1 MTTDTLP
8 QLQPLPG
15 FSDIL
20 RDRETYGSR
29 RPAGV
34 ADQVN
39 SSFDRLLL
47 QSGVEISAATLLML
61 SVLGSIVLGGGVFV
75 LQENLLMTALATGA
89 GFVLPYAWLNMTRSR
104 RQQKMLDQMPG
115 MVEEMARAAKTG
127 RSLDQCFAMVACD
140 TPAPLGDELRLCL
153 KRLELGVG
161 LKVAIEELPE
171 RTGLVSL
178 SVFSMALSVHL
189 SSGGDLVS
197 VMERL
202 SHTIRERIAFI
213 GRLRAAT
220 AASRATAVLMVALPP
235 MIFGFFVVR
244 DPNYLS
250 DLMSSTWGWGLTLF
264 AVALD
269 IVGITFVLSILRS
282 SQRS

>member
-8 QLQPLPG
+8 QIQPLAD

-20 RDRETYGSR
+20 RSRETYGNR
-29 RPAGV
+29 QPGAAAGGL
-34 ADQVN
+34 N
-39 SSFDRLLL
+39 NSFDRLLL
-47 QSGVEISAATLLML
+47 QSGVAISASTVIML
-61 SVLGSIVLGGGVFV
+61 SVFGSVLLGGAVFV
-75 LQENLLMTALATGA
+75 AQENFLTTALATAA
-89 GFVLPYAWLNMTRSR
+89 GFVLPYGWLNFARSR
-104 RQQKMLDQMPG
+104 RQGKMLDQMPG

-127 RSLDQCFAMVACD
+127 RSIDQCFAMVACD

-161 LKVAIEELPE
+161 LKAAIEELPE

-189 SSGGDLVS
+189 TSGGDLVS

-220 AASRATAVLMVALPP
+220 AASRATAVLMVVLPP
-235 MIFGFFVVR
+235 LIFGFFVVR

-250 DLMSSTWGWGLTLF
+250 DLMSSSWGWGLTLF
-264 AVALD
+264 AIALD

>member
-1 MTTDTLP
+1 MATDTLP
-8 QLQPLPG
+8 PIQPLPG

-20 RDRETYGSR
+20 RDRETYGTR
-29 RPAGV
+29 RPGDV

-47 QSGVEISAATLLML
+47 QSGLGISAATVLML
-61 SVLGSIVLGGGVFV
+61 SVFGSVVLGGLVFV
-75 LQENLLMTALATGA
+75 LQENFLTTALATAG
-89 GFVLPYAWLNMTRSR
+89 GFVLPYTWLNMTRSR
-104 RQQKMLDQMPG
+104 RQRKMLDQMPG

-127 RSLDQCFAMVACD
+127 RSIDQCFAMVATD

-161 LKVAIEELPE
+161 LKAAIEELPE
-171 RTGLVSL
+171 RTGLMSL
-178 SVFSMALSVHL
+178 SVFSTALAVHL
-189 SSGGDLVS
+189 TSGGDLVS

-202 SHTIRERIAFI
+202 SHTIRERISFI
-213 GRLRAAT
+213 DRLRAAT
-220 AASRATAVLMVALPP
+220 AASRATAVLMVVLPP
-235 MIFGFFVVR
+235 LIFGFFVVR

-264 AVALD
+264 AIALD